1 MFFSKKKNLTPK
13 NKLPDKLASLKNAMQ
28 PAWVWDPE
36 YRLIVWSNT
45 SGLTFW
51 NVDSRDEIKEL
62 IFPENHDMVIMCD
75 NHFKKINSGK
85 IIHETMTLLRRST
98 ASDSACKLESQI
110 LPDGRNGILITVT
123 TAQPE
128 YPQNSVDNNTDIHQ
142 KQGQNLPLS
151 QETPL
156 ILQND
161 DDDDN
166 AIDIMFTMPATL
178 SCDDEA
184 VIVGMNDIAQDYL
197 NVRNGDSCASIFIN
211 TQMGHDVVE
220 RALHNESTFFAQK
233 LDIGFGIQPYLI
245 QTTGFTHKKIR
256 HFNMGILRIT
266 EEKYQEF
273 INQKSDNILPQD
285 TQKTSDIVPQ
295 ELPPVVPT
303 PQQNTVEANTTD
315 DTLFLSIIGSFS
327 GIEIGLFDVNN
338 QGIIQKVNQTACT
351 LMAYDEKSLIG
362 QNVIYLFGS
371 EAQTVLS
378 DLLFDNTT
386 SILDDLTDG
395 VQCQYEDAHNNSHT
409 VKLIVREKQSKDG
422 FLFIIHDNSEYEKLK
437 SELSDLKEK
446 SRTHEVIVSD
456 KPQTIQPLSDTNQIP
471 SFVSAVSH
479 EIRAPLNAIAGYAEM
494 IETEIFGALPDAR
507 YKEFAKSIR
516 GAGEYALSIVNDLL
530 DYSKLKAGGFVAQF
544 SQVDIDDVA
553 TQAISTVYPQA
564 QARNI
569 KVVKTIITGTP
580 HINSDARL
588 LKQILINLL
597 TNAIKY
603 SHDNQE
609 VLLTAGL
616 TKTGRI
622 MIEITDF
629 GRGMTEKEIHKAF
642 TPFNSEQYQK
652 DIPGTGLG
660 LSLSKE
666 LAELTQARFLIDSVP
681 QEKTRIRLIYE
692 KTNLIEAE

>member
-45 SGLTFW
+45 SGLVFW

-62 IFPENHDMVIMCD
+62 IFPENHDMVIICD
-75 NHFKKINSGK
+75 NHLKKINSGK
-85 IIHETMTLLRRST
+85 IIHEAMTLLRRPS
-98 ASDSACKLESQI
+98 ASDSMCKLESQI
-110 LPDGRNGILITVT
+110 LPDGRNGILITIT
-123 TAQPE
+123 NAQPE
-128 YPQNSVDNNTDIHQ
+128 YPQNNVNSNIDDITDSQ
-142 KQGQNLPLS
+142 EQELSLS

-156 ILQND
+156 TLHNND
-161 DDDDN
+161 
-166 AIDIMFTMPATL
+166 DIMFSMPATL
-178 SCDDEA
+178 SCDDKA
-184 VIVGMNDIAQDYL
+184 IIVGMNDIAQDYL
-197 NVRNGDSCASIFIN
+197 NVHNGDACASIFIN
-211 TQMGHDVVE
+211 TKTGHDVVE

-233 LDIGFGIQPYLI
+233 LDIGFGLQPYLI
-245 QTTGFTHKKIR
+245 QTTSFTHKNIR
-256 HFNMGILRIT
+256 HFNMGILLIT

-273 INQKSDNILPQD
+273 INQKSNNSDNIASHD
-285 TQKTSDIVPQ
+285 TQKTSDISPQ
-295 ELPPVVPT
+295 ELPSVVSEQSKNIVAT
-303 PQQNTVEANTTD
+303 NIAD
-315 DTLFLSIIGSFS
+315 DSLFFSIIESFS
-327 GIEIGLFDVNN
+327 DIKIGLFDVNN

-378 DLLFDNTT
+378 DLLFDDTK

-395 VQCQYEDAHNNSHT
+395 VQCQYEDAHNNSRT

-437 SELSDLKEK
+437 SELLELKEK
-446 SRTHEVIVSD
+446 SHTQEMIVSG
-456 KPQTIQPLSDTNQIP
+456 KPQTIQHLSDTNYIP

-494 IETEIFGALPDAR
+494 IETEIFGALSDDR

-530 DYSKLKAGGFVAQF
+530 DYSKLKAGGFVPQF
-544 SQVDIDDVA
+544 SQVNIDDVA
-553 TQAISTVYPQA
+553 TQAVSTVYPQA

-569 KVVKTIITGTP
+569 KINKTIMTGTP

-603 SHDNQE
+603 SNDNQE
-609 VLLTAGL
+609 VSLVAGL
-616 TKTGRI
+616 TKTGRV

-629 GRGMTEKEIHKAF
+629 GRGMTEEEIHKAL
-642 TPFNSEQYQK
+642 TPFSSQQYQK

-666 LAELTQARFLIDSVP
+666 LAELMQTRFLIDSVP
-681 QEKTRIRLIYE
+681 HEKTRIRLIYE
-692 KTNLIEAE
+692 KTNLIEA